1 MLCYI
6 VTVYFQVLEKEFTQ
20 FKPIHEHVIKKGEE
34 ILQAMKPGTENE
46 KLKQR
51 LQEVDKR
58 WSDLSEKIN
67 ERRTKLQEVE
77 PSASKYVESS
87 EPFTTWLSE
96 SEGRL
101 KECENIPEDD
111 ESIARQLELLEV
123 CLVLLDFVLNNS
135 DKSLHFKHLSPRNFQ

>member
-1 MLCYI
+1 MSENVCVFCHYNFDVSTFCYI

-34 ILQAMKPGTENE
+34 MLQALKPGAEIE

-51 LQEVDKR
+51 LQDVDTR
-58 WSDLSEKIN
+58 WCDVSEKIN
-67 ERRTKLQEVE
+67 ERRAKLQEVE
-77 PSASKYVESS
+77 PSASKYVECS

-101 KECENIPEDD
+101 KECDNIPEDD
-111 ESIARQLELLEV
+111 ESTTRQLELLEV
-123 CLVLLDFVLNNS
+123 CLVLHYIF
-135 DKSLHFKHLSPRNFQ
+135 